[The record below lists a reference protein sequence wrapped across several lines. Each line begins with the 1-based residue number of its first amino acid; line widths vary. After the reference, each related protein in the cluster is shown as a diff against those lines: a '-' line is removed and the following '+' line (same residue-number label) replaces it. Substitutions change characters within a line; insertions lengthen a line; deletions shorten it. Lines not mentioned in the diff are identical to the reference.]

1 MPSQHGVWNNVSVA
15 NALSRGFREGVRPWS
30 VDLAEAGYNLHF
42 VGKWHA
48 SNSQEPRDFRWE
60 HVHPE
65 RMSHGTGLP
74 PEEQDRE
81 AREREIAVLRAGE
94 REVAGTTRRP
104 GEIQR
109 RGFPSYVH
117 YGGVDDTLLKRYFRN
132 GDPEDPF
139 GDTTVVAAAEERL
152 RDVADGSDPWCLF
165 VGTLGPHD
173 PYIPPARFLD
183 LYPPG
188 SLGLPESFSDPMA
201 DKPALY
207 RRTREAFSQ
216 LSPSEHLQA
225 LRHYLAFC
233 SYEDELF
240 GRLLACLREAGA
252 YDDTLV
258 VYLSD
263 HGDYAGD
270 HGLWCKGLPSFLSA
284 YHIPAIVKLPG
295 TDGPRGIESRELVSL
310 ADFGP
315 TFLQAAGLAAA
326 SGDAGRSLL
335 PLLDGT
341 GPVPWRDAL
350 FFQTNGNETYGIQR
364 SVLTDRWRFVYNGFD
379 YDELYDLAADPGQML
394 NLAGDLQFRPV
405 VEDCYRRLWDFAL
418 RHSDTLTNDYIFTAL
433 ADVGPGIAL
442 PSGAS

>member
-1 MPSQHGVWNNVSVA
+1 MC
-15 NALSRGFREGVRPWS
+15 
-30 VDLAEAGYNLHF
+30 
-42 VGKWHA
+42 
-48 SNSQEPRDFRWE
+48 
-60 HVHPE
+60 
-65 RMSHGTGLP
+65 HGTGLS

-81 AREREIAVLRAGE
+81 ARDREVAALRAGT
-94 REVAGTTRRP
+94 VDGPPVTRRP

-109 RGFPSYVH
+109 RGFPPYVH
-117 YGGVDDTLLKRYFRN
+117 YGGVEDAWLQHYFRG

-152 RDVADGSDPWCLF
+152 RDLLGGSDPWCLF

-183 LYPPG
+183 LYPVG
-188 SLGLPESFSDPMA
+188 SLSLPESFSDPMD

-207 RRTREAFSQ
+207 RRTREAFAQ
-216 LSPSEHLQA
+216 LSPAEHLQA

-270 HGLWCKGLPSFLSA
+270 HGLWCKGLPSFISA

-295 TDGPRGIESRELVSL
+295 TDGPRGLERRELVSL

-315 TFLQAAGLAAA
+315 TFLQAAGLPAV

-335 PLLDGT
+335 PLLDGA

-379 YDELYDLAADPGQML
+379 YDELYDLAADPGQMH
-394 NLAGDLQFRPV
+394 NLACDPQFRPV
-405 VEDCYRRLWDFAL
+405 VGDCYRRLWDFAL
-418 RHSDTLTNDYIFTAL
+418 RHGDTLTNDYIFTAL

-442 PSGAS
+442 HPGES